1 MLDKKT
7 DAVLELLTEKV
18 GNSYKVLNKN
28 QLLDQLPK
36 KLGIDMQGLLGI
48 ITFLKEN
55 EYVDVKYQDKEE
67 ICLSTTVKAESY
79 VEGEKNIT
87 QKAKITN
94 GQVGLLM
101 LGVFAAAF
109 LGALIATL
117 IGKLF

>member
-1 MLDKKT
+1 MLDRKT
-7 DAVLELLTEKV
+7 DAVLELLTQKA
-18 GNSYKVLNKN
+18 GNSYKVLNKT
-28 QLLDQLPK
+28 QLLEELPK
-36 KLGIDMQGLLGI
+36 KLDLDMQGLMGI

-55 EYVDVKYQDKEE
+55 QYVDVKYQDKEE

-94 GQVGLLM
+94 GQVGILM
-101 LGVFAAAF
+101 LGVFLAAF
-109 LGALIATL
+109 LGTLIATL